1 MYFNIIIKPCVKK
14 DYILIFVI
22 FFLQTSK
29 KISFDVLK
37 QKTRILSHTKVTTIY
52 RNPEK
57 RKEDLPMNE
66 IPKNPQ
72 TPIVSQQ
79 SQAQVQKAEQVK
91 TDATSDVQQPV
102 QQEVQKKEIN
112 EIPDNPMDRSTV
124 KVDNLENDIKVF
136 AANPELAKR
145 ALDVAEL
152 AEKKYAEAGIEQ
164 PELKALA
171 VGKAFVEEFQ
181 K

>member
-1 MYFNIIIKPCVKK
+1 
-14 DYILIFVI
+14 
-22 FFLQTSK
+22 
-29 KISFDVLK
+29 
-37 QKTRILSHTKVTTIY
+37 
-52 RNPEK
+52 
-57 RKEDLPMNE
+57 MNE

-91 TDATSDVQQPV
+91 ADVASDVQQPI
-102 QQEVQKKEIN
+102 QQETQKKEIN
-112 EIPDNPMDRSTV
+112 EIPDNPVDRSTV